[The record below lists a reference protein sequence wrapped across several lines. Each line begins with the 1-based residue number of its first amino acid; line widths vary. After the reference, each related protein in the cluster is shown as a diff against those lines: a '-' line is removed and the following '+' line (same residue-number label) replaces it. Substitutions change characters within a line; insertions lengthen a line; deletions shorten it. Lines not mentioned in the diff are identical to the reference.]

1 MASEA
6 LVTAPQHTPA
16 PTASLGALAFRVTAH
31 SALTLTGKHQQLVHT
46 RFDKQRQAHREFLAQ
61 DFINMIA
68 MEDRRREEIEREIA
82 ATARHESACFSHR
95 AALKAEGCLE
105 TKTSLGQRQVLVELC
120 SVPPVW
126 D

>member
-68 MEDRRREEIEREIA
+68 MEDKRREQVEKEIMQMEEEERRHIENLRKLQEEQKSA
-82 ATARHESACFSHR
+82 YDSLEQALATR
-95 AALKAEGCLE
+95 
-105 TKTSLGQRQVLVELC
+105 
-120 SVPPVW
+120 
-126 D
+126 

>member
-68 MEDRRREEIEREIA
+68 MEDRRREEIERDIASLEIEERA
-82 ATARHESACFSHR
+82 HIERLRALQEEQKTAYDSLE
-95 AALKAEGCLE
+95 AALA
-105 TKTSLGQRQVLVELC
+105 S
-120 SVPPVW
+120 
-126 D
+126 